1 MSPSTDPFEKHIQGL
16 YKGHEVPA
24 PLSAK
29 ENVFNTLN
37 DIRVK
42 GYVNKALL
50 ATVVSVAA
58 IVWFYSPNETVVN
71 NPTVTPSEVIL
82 NNGDLDSPVV
92 NELQEEFITVPVIEV
107 IDEAVEV
114 VEAVEAVEAVEVV
127 EELIP
132 DAVPVPVPAPAQ
144 EVVVKKA
151 AAQADTVEKKAEKSE
166 EWTLGG
172 SIKVEE

>member
-1 MSPSTDPFEKHIQGL
+1 MSPSTDPFEKHIQRL

-71 NPTVTPSEVIL
+71 NPTFTPSEVIL

-114 VEAVEAVEAVEVV
+114 VEAIEVV
-127 EELIP
+127 EELIH
-132 DAVPVPVPAPAQ
+132 DAVPVPAPAQ